1 VSASVLARLGPCDL
15 AITGLGA
22 SVGFRGL
29 DGRSLFGPAFGFSS
43 PKGVG
48 VSVHAGPVSGGG
60 FISHDESTGRYTG
73 SLSLSVGEVALRA
86 FGVLDTR
93 ARSVPNY
100 SFIIVISAEFT
111 PIQLGFGFI
120 LGGVGGLCGIQRSVS
135 FSALQAG
142 VRNGSLAPLLFPRD
156 PVGQASQLVAALQT
170 VFPPTQDRYVFGP
183 MFKLGWGTPILVTAD
198 LGVILQLPA
207 PIVVVL
213 IGQLSATFPKPGA
226 AIVELHIDIA
236 GGLDTGE
243 KRLWMDASL
252 RDSRVG
258 PFALSGDMALR
269 LHWGDEA
276 DFALSIGGFNPAFKP
291 PPNFPTLRRL
301 ALSLGSGSNPRISLS
316 AYFALTPNTLQVGAR
331 AEIYAEAAG
340 FNILGYLEF
349 HALFIFSP
357 FHFRFDFAAGVA
369 LRRGSTVLAGVS
381 VVGLIEGPGPWHVK
395 GSASITILFFDISV
409 DFETTFGAPSLE
421 APTETLDPWTLLEP
435 ALGDVRNW
443 SAPLP
448 EGRSRGVTLAASDR
462 DPAQLRLDPFSRLA
476 VQQKELPL
484 NQRITKLGER
494 HVATPTRIVLGALR
508 LGGSEAAGSGTEIAT
523 EALTGAFA
531 AGQFQALTDAEKL
544 SRPSFEPM
552 QAGARVGGAMMAS
565 GVPAS
570 RPIQFRRTYAR
581 SPRTG
586 EVAPLESMTSQ
597 AMLAAQGFVQAPS
610 LAAAGLDRFAPSP
623 TSVPLVQMSPETYTL
638 ANADTLQ
645 VAAGFAPTASPTQ
658 AAVALQALPSARG
671 QFLVVPSF
679 ESRS

>member
-1 VSASVLARLGPCDL
+1 MRARLEIAESDGSVDL
-15 AITGLGA
+15 
-22 SVGFRGL
+22 SV
-29 DGRSLFGPAFGFSS
+29 DVAP
-43 PKGVG
+43 PTG
-48 VSVHAGPVSGGG
+48 VSLGVKAGPVSGRGL
-60 FISHDESTGRYTG
+60 ISYERSVGRYSG
-73 SLSLSVGEVALRA
+73 ALLLSIGDISLAAL
-86 FGVLDTR
+86 GVLDTR
-93 ARSVPNY
+93 APGVPDY
-100 SFIIVISAEFT
+100 SFLIVISARFT
-111 PIQLGFGFI
+111 PVPLGFGFT
-120 LGGVGGLCGIQRSVS
+120 LSGVGGLCGIQRAVSVE
-135 FSALQAG
+135 ALQAG
-142 VRNGSLAPLLFPRD
+142 VRSGSLAPLLFPGD
-156 PVGQASQLVAALQT
+156 PAVGISQLVTGLQT
-170 VFPPTQDRYVFGP
+170 VFPPTRDRYVFGP
-183 MFKLGWGTPILVTAD
+183 MFKLGWGTPTLVTAD
-198 LGVILQLPA
+198 LGIILQLPA
-207 PIVVVL
+207 PIIIAL
-213 IGQLSATFPKPGA
+213 IGQLSATFPKPEA
-226 AIVELHIDIA
+226 AIVVLHIDIL
-236 GGLDTGE
+236 GVLDTGE
-243 KRLWMDASL
+243 KRLSIDASL

-258 PFALSGDMALR
+258 PFALTGDMALR
-269 LHWGDEA
+269 LHWGAES
-276 DFALSIGGFNPAFKP
+276 DFALSIGGFNPTFKP

-301 ALSLGSGSNPRISLS
+301 AISLGSGSNPRISLS

-381 VVGLIEGPGPWHVK
+381 VVGLIEGPRPWHVK

-448 EGRSRGVTLAASDR
+448 EGRSRGVILAASDR

-484 NQRITKLGER
+484 DQRITKLGER
-494 HVATPTRIVLGALR
+494 HVATPTRFVLGALR
-508 LGGSEAAGSGTEIAT
+508 LGGSEAAGSGTVIET

-586 EVAPLESMTSQ
+586 EVAPLVNVTSQ
-597 AMLAAQGFVQAPS
+597 AMLAAQGFIQAPS

-645 VAAGFAPTASPTQ
+645 VAAGFAPTASPSQ
-658 AAVALQALPSARG
+658 ASVALQALPSTRG